1 MPSGVSVRGS
11 ALHPQYLP
19 RGSDKVTVWAR
30 MTEDSPRGS
39 GQRATRVGGGG
50 EKPARRSAE
59 GRFLTLHK
67 ALPGRACVV
76 SQRARPLAPEGHLSA
91 ASQLTALGEAAVLRG

>member
-1 MPSGVSVRGS
+1 
-11 ALHPQYLP
+11 
-19 RGSDKVTVWAR
+19 

-50 EKPARRSAE
+50 EKPARCSAE

-67 ALPGRACVV
+67 AARPPACVV
-76 SQRARPLAPEGHLSA
+76 SQWAWALTPEGHLSA
-91 ASQLTALGEAAVLRG
+91 TSQPTALARGGGGAAVLRGWGCRPHPKAFLGLPGLRRSL